1 MPGYYTEKL
10 AAERLRACYDLAP
23 PRTKAYL
30 EAEIEFV
37 LARTNSSVLALELG
51 CGYGRVLER
60 LLPRVRV
67 AFGIDASLSSLSMAL
82 EYLGLKPSLCL
93 ACMDSVQWAFATE
106 PLT

>member
-30 EAEIEFV
+30 DAEIEFV
-37 LARTNSSVLALELG
+37 LARTTPSMLALELG
-51 CGYGRVLER
+51 CAYGRVLER

-67 AFGIDASLSSLSMAL
+67 AFGIDTSLSSLLHGTGIFGTQTIAMPCQH
-82 EYLGLKPSLCL
+82 GLRSNGLSRPRL
-93 ACMDSVQWAFATE
+93 
-106 PLT
+106 